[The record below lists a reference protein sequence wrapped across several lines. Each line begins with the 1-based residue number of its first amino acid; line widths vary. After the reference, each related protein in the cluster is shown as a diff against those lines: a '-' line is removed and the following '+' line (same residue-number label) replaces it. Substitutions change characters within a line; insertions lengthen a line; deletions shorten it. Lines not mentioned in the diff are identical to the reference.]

1 MGKLTYSEIMLQS
14 CFVHIKFSM
23 DCSWI

>member
-1 MGKLTYSEIMLQS
+1 MGKLMYSEIMLQS